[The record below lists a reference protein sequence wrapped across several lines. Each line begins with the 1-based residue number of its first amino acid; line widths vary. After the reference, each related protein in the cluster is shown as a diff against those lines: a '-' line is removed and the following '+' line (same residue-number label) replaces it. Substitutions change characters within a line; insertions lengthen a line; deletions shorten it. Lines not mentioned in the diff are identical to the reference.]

1 MRTPLRHL
9 VFALLPLA
17 AAACGGPVPR
27 SWPLFDRV
35 KTATGEHAMV
45 VSVSPIAS
53 RVGLEILARGGNA
66 VDAAV
71 AIGFALEVV
80 HPAAGNIGG
89 GGFMV
94 MRFAS
99 GDVAAI
105 DYRETAPGRATPD
118 MYLDSAGNVMET
130 SVTGALSA
138 GVPGSVAGMAEAQ
151 RRYGKLPFAEVVAPA
166 ARLARDGFVLDGDRA
181 GGIAAAA
188 ERLARFPASAAQ
200 FLPGG
205 AAPDSGTTLVQ
216 ADLARTL
223 QAIADSGP
231 RVFYQ
236 GYVADLIVA
245 EMEKDGGLISKEDL
259 AAYQPEWREPITFQY
274 RGYTIYSMP
283 PSSSG
288 GVTLAEILNMLE
300 GYDSLPAFDTPGQVH
315 LMAEVMRRAFADRN
329 HYLGDPAFVT
339 MPIAEL
345 VSQAYADRRR
355 ADIALDSATP
365 SAGVEPGIAEGDHTT
380 HYSVIDAE
388 GNAVSVTTTLNS
400 GFGSA
405 VTVAGAGFLLNNEMD
420 DFTAAPGKPNQYG
433 LIQGEANAIRPEKR
447 MLSAMTPTI
456 VLDSAGQPMLVT
468 GARGGPRIITA
479 VFQVISNV
487 LDYGMDIGAAV
498 DAPRIHMQ
506 HLPDILYYEANGLDS
521 TTIRALTA
529 DGYNVESR
537 DGYVGSAPSI
547 LRRNGLWTAMADPRT
562 GGFAAGY

>member
-166 ARLARDGFVLDGDRA
+166 ARLARDGFVLPPQPSDWHGFRPPPRSSCRAARLPTPERRWCRRTSHARSRRSPTADRA
-181 GGIAAAA
+181 C
-188 ERLARFPASAAQ
+188 S
-200 FLPGG
+200 
-205 AAPDSGTTLVQ
+205 
-216 ADLARTL
+216 
-223 QAIADSGP
+223 
-231 RVFYQ
+231 
-236 GYVADLIVA
+236 
-245 EMEKDGGLISKEDL
+245 
-259 AAYQPEWREPITFQY
+259 
-274 RGYTIYSMP
+274 
-283 PSSSG
+283 
-288 GVTLAEILNMLE
+288 
-300 GYDSLPAFDTPGQVH
+300 
-315 LMAEVMRRAFADRN
+315 
-329 HYLGDPAFVT
+329 
-339 MPIAEL
+339 
-345 VSQAYADRRR
+345 
-355 ADIALDSATP
+355 
-365 SAGVEPGIAEGDHTT
+365 
-380 HYSVIDAE
+380 
-388 GNAVSVTTTLNS
+388 
-400 GFGSA
+400 
-405 VTVAGAGFLLNNEMD
+405 
-420 DFTAAPGKPNQYG
+420 
-433 LIQGEANAIRPEKR
+433 
-447 MLSAMTPTI
+447 
-456 VLDSAGQPMLVT
+456 
-468 GARGGPRIITA
+468 
-479 VFQVISNV
+479 
-487 LDYGMDIGAAV
+487 
-498 DAPRIHMQ
+498 
-506 HLPDILYYEANGLDS
+506 
-521 TTIRALTA
+521 IRATWPT
-529 DGYNVESR
+529 S
-537 DGYVGSAPSI
+537 S
-547 LRRNGLWTAMADPRT
+547 
-562 GGFAAGY
+562 